1 MSVGFNVNMTP
12 GEYYIGFGIST
23 NTSSIG
29 AATTALGNTWSVMGG
44 LIYSSAVGQVGDF
57 TAATNTSTGLMGGQ
71 GIYSA
76 AISTVPPT
84 VSLSAINQTGSYYAR
99 ANMGI
104 IFRNI

>member
-1 MSVGFNVNMTP
+1 MNFTA
-12 GEYYIGFGIST
+12 GEYYIGFGVST
-23 NTSSIG
+23 STSSAG
-29 AATTALGNTWSVMGG
+29 TATTALNNTWSVMGG
-44 LIYSSAVGQVGDF
+44 PIYSSAVGQVGDF
-57 TAATNTSTGLMGGQ
+57 TATTNTSTGLFGGQ

-104 IFRNI
+104 ILRNI